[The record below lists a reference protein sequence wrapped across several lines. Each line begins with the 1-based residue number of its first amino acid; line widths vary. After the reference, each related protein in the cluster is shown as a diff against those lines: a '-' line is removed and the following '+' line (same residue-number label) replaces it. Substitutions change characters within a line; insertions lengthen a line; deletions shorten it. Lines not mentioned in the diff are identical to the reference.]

1 MMAFTAYIYRPLKIL
16 KILHE
21 IINCLFQES
30 TNKIFICGPY
40 ILPVFT
46 SGFND
51 DLMCYI
57 MNLKSFLKKLFWSSL
72 WSLAILSVLF
82 WFEFQSAFFF
92 QKIEKIS
99 GREIAKLYG

>member
-1 MMAFTAYIYRPLKIL
+1 
-16 KILHE
+16 
-21 IINCLFQES
+21 
-30 TNKIFICGPY
+30 
-40 ILPVFT
+40 
-46 SGFND
+46 
-51 DLMCYI
+51 
-57 MNLKSFLKKLFWSSL
+57 MNLKSCLKKLFWSSL